1 MILLRQP
8 WRLWQVLSVF
18 ALYFGG
24 PRLGL
29 GPYARLAG
37 PVRLRLALARLGGA
51 WVKFG
56 QMLAMRL
63 DLLPTAYCDEL
74 FKLLNQMEPF
84 SYDDVRAIISAELGD
99 VPERIF
105 QSFETESFAAA
116 SIGQVHRATLHSGEQ
131 VAVKV
136 QRPGVRATIRSDVEI
151 MFSVSGLIDRMHLF
165 GATRSRVVIEEF
177 ARWTTDELDY
187 LVEARQAALLH
198 ENAEGDRS
206 ERIARVYPDLTTSR
220 VLTTEL
226 IEGIPLLDI
235 LRAVRDGDTAVLAS
249 LAEAGHDLDRIARH
263 LDWNMLNQVYVF
275 GVFHA
280 DLHPANLFVLPGD
293 AIGYVDFGIVG
304 QLSDRLR
311 RSLTRYGWLL
321 FRGDIEAAVGELM
334 RWIAPSTASDVAS
347 ARWRLERAHQ
357 AFVYETLA
365 LRPEDPADRELPR
378 GSAADNPY
386 LRLASAVMDTVRD
399 HELTVSG
406 SVVAYLR
413 MLVTLGA
420 LRHQLA
426 ARYDVVRTARRFFR
440 RMMRQEAISWFDPR
454 LSLERLDAA
463 RTRLQRGLDFVDFV
477 ESQEQFITAG
487 TTSLFGVRNRL
498 RAARQRLIRLG
509 ATTLIV
515 GVVLYFVL
523 ADRAGTTAL
532 LPDGVPYEWAHAG
545 LAILLV
551 LLIVSLVLHLRQF
564 GSTD

>member
-8 WRLWQVLSVF
+8 RRLWQVLSVF
-18 ALYFGG
+18 TLYFGG

-63 DLLPTAYCDEL
+63 DLLPAAYCDEL
-74 FKLLNQMEPF
+74 FRLLNQMEPF
-84 SYDDVRAIISAELGD
+84 SYDDVRAIVSAELGD

-105 QSFETESFAAA
+105 QRFETESFAAA

-136 QRPGVRATIRSDVEI
+136 QRPGIRGTIRSDIEI

-177 ARWTTDELDY
+177 ARWTADELDY

-198 ENAEGDRS
+198 ENAEGDRV

-235 LRAVRDGDTAVLAS
+235 LRAVRDGDTAFLDA

-365 LRPEDPADRELPR
+365 LRPEVPADPE
-378 GSAADNPY
+378 SAA
-386 LRLASAVMDTVRD
+386 R
-399 HELTVSG
+399 SG
-406 SVVAYLR
+406 R
-413 MLVTLGA
+413 
-420 LRHQLA
+420 
-426 ARYDVVRTARRFFR
+426 
-440 RMMRQEAISWFDPR
+440 
-454 LSLERLDAA
+454 
-463 RTRLQRGLDFVDFV
+463 
-477 ESQEQFITAG
+477 
-487 TTSLFGVRNRL
+487 
-498 RAARQRLIRLG
+498 
-509 ATTLIV
+509 
-515 GVVLYFVL
+515 
-523 ADRAGTTAL
+523 
-532 LPDGVPYEWAHAG
+532 
-545 LAILLV
+545 
-551 LLIVSLVLHLRQF
+551 
-564 GSTD
+564 

>member
-1 MILLRQP
+1 M
-8 WRLWQVLSVF
+8 
-18 ALYFGG
+18 
-24 PRLGL
+24 
-29 GPYARLAG
+29 
-37 PVRLRLALARLGGA
+37 
-51 WVKFG
+51 
-56 QMLAMRL
+56 
-63 DLLPTAYCDEL
+63 
-74 FKLLNQMEPF
+74 
-84 SYDDVRAIISAELGD
+84 
-99 VPERIF
+99 
-105 QSFETESFAAA
+105 
-116 SIGQVHRATLHSGEQ
+116 
-131 VAVKV
+131 
-136 QRPGVRATIRSDVEI
+136 QRPGVRGTIRSDIAI

-177 ARWTTDELDY
+177 ARWTADELDY

-198 ENAEGDRS
+198 ENAEGDRV

-235 LRAVRDGDTAVLAS
+235 LRAVRDGDTAFLDA
-249 LAEAGHDLDRIARH
+249 LGEAGHDLDRIARH

-280 DLHPANLFVLPGD
+280 DLHPANLFVLHGD

-365 LRPEDPADRELPR
+365 LRPEAPGAPEDPEDRR
-378 GSAADNPY
+378 GPVADNPY
-386 LRLASAVMDTVRD
+386 LRLASAVMDIVRD

-406 SVVAYLR
+406 NVVAYLR
-413 MLVTLGA
+413 MLVTLGT

-440 RMMRQEAISWFDPR
+440 RMMRQEAISWLDPR

-463 RTRLQRGLDFVDFV
+463 RTRFQRALDFVDFV
-477 ESQEQFITAG
+477 EAQEQVIAAG
-487 TTSLFGVRNRL
+487 TTSLFGVRDRL

-515 GVVLYFVL
+515 GLALYLVL
-523 ADRAGTTAL
+523 ADRAGTSAL
-532 LPDGVPYEWAHAG
+532 LPAGIPYEWAHAG
-545 LAILLV
+545 LAVVLV
-551 LLIVSLVLHLRQF
+551 LLIVSLVMHLRQF